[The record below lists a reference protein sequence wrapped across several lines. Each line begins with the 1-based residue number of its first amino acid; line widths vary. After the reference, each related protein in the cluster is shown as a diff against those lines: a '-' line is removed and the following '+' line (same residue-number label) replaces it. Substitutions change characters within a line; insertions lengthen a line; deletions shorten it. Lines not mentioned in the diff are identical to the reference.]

1 MECVNP
7 GTETAAKRP
16 ARSAGRKLLGILF
29 IVGLGAASVALVVAV
44 NSWSA
49 PLARKHEER
58 RLHSSILDAA
68 SIVYPAESVD
78 AIFSKRVRQQEA
90 GGLVYFAVDSLILYQ
105 FDGRGLWGPVR
116 GIVTLDSGLTHI
128 ASIRVLEQEETPG
141 LGDRIK
147 DPAYLAT
154 YRGKRAD
161 TPLELAIR
169 HEAET
174 DSEVDAIGGATLSSE
189 ALLVIVNNTTETL
202 RRALRGGAK

>member
-7 GTETAAKRP
+7 ATKTAGKSP
-16 ARSAGRKLLGILF
+16 ASSAGRKLLGMLF

-68 SIVYPAESVD
+68 SIASPAESVD
-78 AIFSKRVRQQEA
+78 AVFTERVRQQQA

-147 DPAYLAT
+147 DPRYLAT

-161 TPLELAIR
+161 TPLVLAIR
-169 HEAET
+169 RQAST
-174 DSEVDAIGGATLSSE
+174 DTEVDAIGGATLSSQ
-189 ALLVIVNNTTETL
+189 ALLVIVNNATAAL
-202 RRALRGGAK
+202 RSALRGGAK

>member
-16 ARSAGRKLLGILF
+16 ASSAGRKLLGILF

>member
-7 GTETAAKRP
+7 RTEAVAKRP
-16 ARSAGRKLLGILF
+16 ASSAGRKLLGILF

-49 PLARKHEER
+49 PLARMHEER

-68 SIVYPAESVD
+68 SIASPAESVD
-78 AIFSKRVRQQEA
+78 AVFGERVRQQEA

-105 FDGRGLWGPVR
+105 FDGRGLWGPIR

-161 TPLELAIR
+161 TPLGLAIR

-189 ALLVIVNNTTETL
+189 ALLVIVNNTTEAL

>member
-7 GTETAAKRP
+7 GTETTGKSP
-16 ARSAGRKLLGILF
+16 ASSAGRKILGILF
-29 IVGLGAASVALVVAV
+29 IVVLGAASVALVVAA

-58 RLHSSILDAA
+58 RLHASILDAA
-68 SIVYPAESVD
+68 SITSPAESVD
-78 AIFSKRVRQQEA
+78 AVFSAHVRQQQA

-147 DPAYLAT
+147 DPTYLAT

-169 HEAET
+169 HQAST
-174 DSEVDAIGGATLSSE
+174 DTEVDAIGGATLSSQ
-189 ALLVIVNNTTETL
+189 ALLVIVNNATAAL
-202 RRALRGGAK
+202 RSALRGGAK

>member
-1 MECVNP
+1 
-7 GTETAAKRP
+7 
-16 ARSAGRKLLGILF
+16 
-29 IVGLGAASVALVVAV
+29 VALVVAV

-68 SIVYPAESVD
+68 SIASPAESVD
-78 AIFSKRVRQQEA
+78 AVFTERVRQQQA
-90 GGLVYFAVDSLILYQ
+90 GGLVYFTVDSLILYQ

-128 ASIRVLEQEETPG
+128 VSIRVLEQEETPG

-147 DPAYLAT
+147 DPAYLMT
-154 YRGKRAD
+154 YHGKRAD
-161 TPLELAIR
+161 MPLELAIR

-189 ALLVIVNNTTETL
+189 ALLVIVNNTTEAL

>member
-7 GTETAAKRP
+7 TTKAAGRSP
-16 ARSAGRKLLGILF
+16 ASSAGRKLLGILF

-68 SIVYPAESVD
+68 SIASPADSVD
-78 AIFSKRVRQQEA
+78 AVFAGRVRQQQA

-174 DSEVDAIGGATLSSE
+174 DTEVDAIGGATLSSE
-189 ALLVIVNNTTETL
+189 ALLVIVNNTTATL
-202 RRALRGGAK
+202 RRALRGGAE